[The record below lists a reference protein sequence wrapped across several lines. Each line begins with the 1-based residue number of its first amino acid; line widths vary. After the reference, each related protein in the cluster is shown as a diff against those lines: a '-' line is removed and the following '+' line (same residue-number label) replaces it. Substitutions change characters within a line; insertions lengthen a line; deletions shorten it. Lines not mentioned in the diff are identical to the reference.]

1 MGMTLTNNEQIA
13 ILNGKIE
20 SISIV
25 IDALRDGIATMPE
38 EFEGKEPRQEVLNRF
53 ISEVD
58 TYTQMISDL
67 A

>member
-38 EFEGKEPRQEVLNRF
+38 EFEGK
-53 ISEVD
+53 
-58 TYTQMISDL
+58 DL
-67 A
+67 YLK

>member
-1 MGMTLTNNEQIA
+1 
-13 ILNGKIE
+13 
-20 SISIV
+20 
-25 IDALRDGIATMPE
+25 LRDGIATMPE